1 MSDPLPLMKNLPRA
15 NIPTSEPFVLAS
27 GSPRRA
33 ELLRSAGYEFE
44 ICPPPDAAECGVDFP
59 ETASEMVARLAF
71 QKAVDVVRRRRGC
84 FILAADTLAD
94 CQGKILGKPTD
105 REHAESMLRLLSGRE
120 HDVYT
125 GLCLWS
131 AGTNRCYLDVV
142 RSRLQMN
149 ELSDETI
156 SRYLDSNRWEGKAGG
171 FGYQDDNDW
180 IHVIG
185 GDSESNVVGLPMER
199 LAELLE
205 KFDSLADKV
214 YKSVR

>member
-1 MSDPLPLMKNLPRA
+1 MSDSLPLMKDLPRA
-15 NIPTSEPFVLAS
+15 KLPTLEPFVLAS

-44 ICPPPDAAECGVDFP
+44 VCPASDAAECAVDFP
-59 ETASEMVARLAF
+59 ETASERVARLAF
-71 QKAVDVVRRRRGC
+71 QKAVDVVRRRKGC

-94 CQGKILGKPTD
+94 CNGKILGKPAD

-120 HDVYT
+120 HEVYT
-125 GLCLWS
+125 GVCLWS
-131 AGTNRCYLDVV
+131 ASTDRCYLDVV
-142 RSRLQMN
+142 CSRLKMDS
-149 ELSDETI
+149 LSDDAIEK
-156 SRYLDSNRWEGKAGG
+156 YLDSGRWTGKAGG

-180 IHVIG
+180 IHVVG
-185 GDSESNVVGLPMER
+185 GDSESNIVGLPMER

>member
-1 MSDPLPLMKNLPRA
+1 MKDLPRA
-15 NIPTSEPFVLAS
+15 KIPTGEPFVLAS

-33 ELLRSAGYEFE
+33 ELLRQAGYEFE
-44 ICPPPDAAECGVDFP
+44 VCPAADFAECPVDFP

-71 QKAVDVVRRRRGC
+71 QKAVEVARRRKGC
-84 FILAADTLAD
+84 FLLAADTLAD

-105 REHAESMLRLLSGRE
+105 RQHAEDMLRLLSGSE

-125 GLCLWS
+125 GVCLWS
-131 AGTNRCYLDVV
+131 TGTDRCYLDVV
-142 RSRLQMN
+142 RSRLKMDS
-149 ELSDETI
+149 LSEETI
-156 SRYLDSNRWEGKAGG
+156 EQYLAGGRWEGKAGG
-171 FGYQDDNDW
+171 FGYQDGNDW
-180 IHVIG
+180 IHVVEN
-185 GDSESNVVGLPMER
+185 DSESNIVGLPMER